1 MVDLSNK
8 SISLTEAQVEEF
20 QEAFGLFDKDGNG
33 CISVDELGVVLKAL
47 GRTPTQD
54 ELKAMI
60 GEADEDGSGQIEFPE
75 FLKLMAAK
83 LHDMDSVE
91 ELQEAFSVFDR
102 DKSGQVTASELKHV
116 MNSLGEK
123 VTNEEVEQMIAE
135 ADIDGDGELSVDDFI
150 QFVQMKSLN
159 SRQ

>member
-20 QEAFGLFDKDGNG
+20 QEAFGLFDKEHPVKPRFDY
-33 CISVDELGVVLKAL
+33 
-47 GRTPTQD
+47 D

-91 ELQEAFSVFDR
+91 EKR
-102 DKSGQVTASELKHV
+102 T
-116 MNSLGEK
+116 EK
-123 VTNEEVEQMIAE
+123 DSI
-135 ADIDGDGELSVDDFI
+135 L
-150 QFVQMKSLN
+150 
-159 SRQ
+159 R

>member
-1 MVDLSNK
+1 MWATLNRSQGGTGWYADVCRVMADLRLAQ
-8 SISLTEAQVEEF
+8 LTA
-20 QEAFGLFDKDGNG
+20 
-33 CISVDELGVVLKAL
+33 VL
-47 GRTPTQD
+47 
-54 ELKAMI
+54 
-60 GEADEDGSGQIEFPE
+60 
-75 FLKLMAAK
+75 
-83 LHDMDSVE
+83 V

-135 ADIDGDGELSVDDFI
+135 ADMDGDGELSVEDFI
-150 QFVQMKSLN
+150 QFVQLKSLN